1 MDYLGDARG
10 SNASSHF
17 GYGIVTW
24 NPRLLFHTPPGWNLV
39 ARGPANRPKRGIT
52 ALEGIVETDWAD
64 ATFTMNWQMTEPGFP
79 VVFEAGEPYCLL
91 MPVRRGSLERFAPA
105 ISVAPA
111 SSGASGS

>member
-1 MDYLGDARG
+1 
-10 SNASSHF
+10 
-17 GYGIVTW
+17 
-24 NPRLLFHTPPGWNLV
+24 
-39 ARGPANRPKRGIT
+39 
-52 ALEGIVETDWAD
+52 
-64 ATFTMNWQMTEPGFP
+64 MNWQMTEPGFP